1 MIGKYKDMIGLIRNT
16 EVKIS
21 LVYNY
26 IIYYVIRYKNMSSLY
41 LIYQDIQ
48 RVKFITTSSYYS
60 NTFNSNSFF
69 TMRYG

>member
-1 MIGKYKDMIGLIRNT
+1 MIGKYKDMIGLITNT

-60 NTFNSNSFF
+60 NTI
-69 TMRYG
+69 